1 MNKLWITCSYPVAK
15 MCLRCAQ
22 VVYILWE
29 ICENPVE
36 KLRITCLYI
45 RLYILTLEK
54 NTCLN
59 ASYPLFAHRISNRLY
74 ISYPFGSALKPLN
87 KIDLSTEKAF
97 LNNNNK

>member
-1 MNKLWITCSYPVAK
+1 MNKLWITCLYPVVK
-15 MCLRCAQ
+15 LCLICVQ
-22 VVYILWE
+22 TVYILWK

-36 KLRITCLYI
+36 KLGVSCLYI

-59 ASYPLFAHRISNRLY
+59 ASYPLFVHRISHRLY
-74 ISYPFGSALKPLN
+74 ISYPFGNTLRQLD
-87 KIDLSTEKAF
+87 KIDLSTEKAL